1 MQLDPASTTPI
12 YMQIAEWLEKEIL
25 IGHFAVDEK
34 VHSQYTLAELFQIN
48 PATAAKGLTVLGE
61 QGILY
66 DRRGLGKFVAADAIT
81 IIKKK
86 RKDHVMETLIY
97 DLVKEAKFLNIES
110 KELLQ
115 MIEDIYEEEKE

>member
-25 IGHFAVDEK
+25 IGNFAVDEK